1 MIERSMILA
10 LAMTVLPALA
20 QQDVDLADSLNFEAF
35 HKDKR
40 ETTKLFEAE
49 EPAPSAAALADEP
62 PKGASDSAVEAR
74 PAQDGAAKPA
84 HTGQRFEVRERYTL
98 TRSASTPYSAFYVIE
113 VLHRQMAATCPNGW
127 HKLREFSKPVE
138 NDFYLHY
145 LFECL

>member
-1 MIERSMILA
+1 MIGRSIILTLT
-10 LAMTVLPALA
+10 LAALPALA

-40 ETTKLFEAE
+40 ETTRLFETE
-49 EPAPSAAALADEP
+49 EPTPSAAAPANET
-62 PKGASDSAVEAR
+62 PKGVSDSSVEAR
-74 PAQDGAAKPA
+74 PASDGAAKPA
-84 HTGQRFEVRERYTL
+84 QTGERFEVRERYTL

-113 VLHRQMAATCPNGW
+113 ALHRQMAATCPNGW
-127 HKLREFSKPVE
+127 LKLREFSKPIE